1 MSKILR
7 IFMMAVCCG
16 VFSGCAALV
25 DPDTSLFAPHKWD
38 EIFRNRENLAKL
50 QTKMTR
56 DEVLEIMGEPIKGE
70 VYCEDNIWWYYT
82 RTVWNDY
89 MTTRDECTPVIFNQ
103 EDRVEGWGMTYY
115 RNKFGYVSW
124 SEKSVK
130 QVLE

>member
-1 MSKILR
+1 
-7 IFMMAVCCG
+7 MMAVCCG